1 MLTDALKAVSK
12 QFKGNV
18 STEVLEVMERSTAEL
33 AESKLVESALKVG
46 DKMPAFKLTN
56 AIGESIDSEVL
67 LSKGALVI
75 NFYRGGW

>member
-67 LSKGALVI
+67 LSKGPLVI